1 MGSRKGSLAAARP
14 AVVAAVLL
22 VGPQV
27 VAKAARDALFLSA
40 FDVSR
45 LPAMVATAAVVS
57 LAATFAFSAAM
68 TKLSPARVLP
78 WSLGTSGAL
87 FLAEWAV
94 CGPAPRV
101 AAVAV
106 YLHQAILGAML
117 ISGFWSLV
125 NERFDPH
132 AAKRAMGRIGAGA
145 SLGGVLGGTL
155 TWCVAPFAGP
165 RAMLPVLALTSLL
178 GLVSVR
184 SMGASRAAGAHDRP
198 TSPEDAP
205 GPSGLKRI
213 LAAPYL
219 RGLASLVVLWAFLE
233 TLLDYLLGAAAVAGF
248 GHGGPLLSFFA
259 LFHSGAGVLALALQL
274 ALAGPALARLGVA
287 GTLAVQPLFVVA
299 GCAMALLSPRLLA
312 LALLRGGQA
321 ALRNSLF
328 RSSYEML
335 YTPLAKDE
343 KRSTKVLVDVA
354 FDRLGTVAGSAGVM
368 LVLWLAPANSTGTI
382 VLLVASAAVATL
394 ALTPLLQRGYVGAL
408 SQGLRTGGASA
419 ERETLIDP
427 SALLSLA
434 SIHAATARTQVP
446 VRDEPGLEPGALDPV
461 LQDILDLRSGE
472 PERIRRVAGAP
483 VIDPRLVSHLVPLL
497 ARDGL
502 FEVVAAPLRRAA
514 PRSTGQLVDALLD
527 PEMQPAVRRRV
538 ARLIKDVPTQRA
550 ADGLVQALGDAR
562 FDIRYRAA
570 QALDHICAREP
581 SLVVPAAVVLNC
593 AQHAATRAA
602 ESPRHLGHV
611 FTLLALVLDRPALRI
626 AERALAGPDEPL
638 RGTAL
643 EYLENVLPAPLR
655 GALWPHL
662 RAGQASVTSRRSQVE
677 IRDEL
682 LRSAVVVKKP

>member
-57 LAATFAFSAAM
+57 LVATFAFSAAM
-68 TKLSPARVLP
+68 ARLSPARVLP
-78 WSLGTSGAL
+78 WSLGASSAL
-87 FLAEWAV
+87 FLAEWSL

-145 SLGGVLGGTL
+145 SLGGVLGGAL
-155 TWCVAPFAGP
+155 TWCAAPFAGP

-178 GLVSVR
+178 GLASVKA
-184 SMGASRAAGAHDRP
+184 MGAPRASRAQDGSTP
-198 TSPEDAP
+198 LEEAP

-434 SIHAATARTQVP
+434 SIHAATARTQVT
-446 VRDEPGLEPGALDPV
+446 VRDEPGAVDPV

-502 FEVVAAPLRRAA
+502 FDVVAAPLRRAA

-538 ARLIKDVPTQRA
+538 ARLLKDVPTQRA

-562 FDIRYRAA
+562 FDIRYRSA

-581 SLVVPAAVVLNC
+581 SLVVPTAVVLNC

-626 AERALAGPDEPL
+626 AERALTGPDEPL

-643 EYLENVLPAPLR
+643 EYLENVLPVALR

-662 RAGQASVTSRRSQVE
+662 RVGQASVTSGRSQVE